1 MAGTGGNPRTEV
13 TSVTVSLED
22 VGSAGLAAET
32 VAVFEMGPNTAGAV
46 TVIVNATLLSC
57 SMRQRCTLPFRPRLG
72 LSEYTFRAPKQTPS
86 TLATYR

>member
-13 TSVTVSLED
+13 TSVTVSLEN

-46 TVIVNATLLSC
+46 TVIVNATFAELLNEAAVHV
-57 SMRQRCTLPFRPRLG
+57 TVP
-72 LSEYTFRAPKQTPS
+72 PKAWPE
-86 TLATYR
+86 